1 MSKTVVYAL
10 PINPEPWAVGSAFV
24 KRGGGKTFAAIAP
37 DKTLRTYQEAVRAEL
52 ESLGV
57 KEVPGKYMLELYFYR
72 QNAQYTDAAGR
83 RRTRNRPDVTNMQ
96 KATEDA
102 LQGVLI
108 GNDRDVVSVSSHLVE
123 AGPEVDPKVVVCLTY
138 GLDLESV
145 PVPGFVMSAIDDL
158 NRAKDQ
164 KVQDMTE
171 ANVWTP

>member
-1 MSKTVVYAL
+1 MNNTVTYAL
-10 PINPEPWAVGSAFV
+10 PVNPEPWAVGNAFV

-37 DKTLRTYQEAVRAEL
+37 DKTLKVYQEAVRAEL
-52 ESLGV
+52 QAQGAQ
-57 KEVPGKYMLELYFYR
+57 EVPGQYMLEFYFFR

-108 GNDRDVVSVSSHLVE
+108 GNDRDVLDVSSHLV
-123 AGPEVDPKVVVCLTY
+123 ATGTDVDPMVVIHLTY
-138 GLDLESV
+138 GLEMSLAKV
-145 PVPGFVMSAIDDL
+145 PDAVMSAIGRL
-158 NRAKDQ
+158 ESAKDQ
-164 KVQDMTE
+164 KVKDAAE